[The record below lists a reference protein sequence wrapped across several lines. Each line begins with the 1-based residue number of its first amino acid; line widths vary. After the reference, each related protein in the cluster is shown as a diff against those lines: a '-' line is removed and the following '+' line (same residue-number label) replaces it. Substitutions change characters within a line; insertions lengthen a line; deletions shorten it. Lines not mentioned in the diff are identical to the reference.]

1 MMTVDLLSRIDRT
14 IKINAP
20 VDRVFRAL
28 TSAEELSAW
37 FQVRIEGA
45 IAEGREVWMT
55 SLHPDHAGV
64 RFRVKFVAIV
74 PPTRVS
80 WQWHPGEVDPKVDY
94 SREPMTTVTF
104 TLAPAAG
111 GTEVSLSETGFDA
124 ISLARRAKVHQDN
137 SQGWAEV
144 LVWLQRYAEKAR

>member
-1 MMTVDLLSRIDRT
+1 
-14 IKINAP
+14 
-20 VDRVFRAL
+20 
-28 TSAEELSAW
+28 
-37 FQVRIEGA
+37 
-45 IAEGREVWMT
+45 
-55 SLHPDHAGV
+55 
-64 RFRVKFVAIV
+64 
-74 PPTRVS
+74 
-80 WQWHPGEVDPKVDY
+80 
-94 SREPMTTVTF
+94 VTF